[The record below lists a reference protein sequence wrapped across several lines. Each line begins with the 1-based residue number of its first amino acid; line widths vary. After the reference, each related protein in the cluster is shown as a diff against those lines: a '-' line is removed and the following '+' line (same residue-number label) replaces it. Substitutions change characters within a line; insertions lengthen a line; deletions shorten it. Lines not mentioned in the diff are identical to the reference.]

1 MDGRVEGSRGSAQ
14 SERGI
19 SLTEAL
25 ISLVVV
31 GILLAVALPKLI
43 PAFRQGTVGTT
54 ADRVVLAHSLAR
66 ATAVRYGRVARLNL
80 DPSLGRFWVDVDTSG
95 TGLRQLI
102 GSMQYLS
109 TTGLTMTAT
118 RTLLCFDARG
128 VGTSRGGCTGAAD
141 TVTFTLGVRSSRL
154 ITTSL
159 GKVLR

>member
-14 SERGI
+14 CERGI

-25 ISLVVV
+25 IGLVVV
-31 GILLAVALPKLI
+31 GVLLAVALPKLI
-43 PAFRQGTVGTT
+43 PVFRQGTVGTT

-109 TTGLTMTAT
+109 TTGLTMTAS
-118 RTLLCFDARG
+118 RTMLCFDARG
-128 VGTSRGGCTGAAD
+128 FATTRGGCAGADA
-141 TVTFTLGVRSSRL
+141 TVTIALGTRSTTLT
-154 ITTSL
+154 ITSL
-159 GKVLR
+159 GRVVR